1 MRLKT
6 VLFDFDGTVFDTVE
20 GITKSIQYALRK
32 HGREEPLERLRC
44 FAGPPL
50 VEKFM
55 EVYGVTQSEAEQL
68 VVDFRERYVPVGIY
82 ESAPFPGIRE
92 LLAGLRAAG
101 LLLGVATS
109 KPQTAAEL
117 LLRQAGLASCF
128 DAVVGSSPGLNNEKK
143 WEIVRKAMG
152 LLGSGPENT
161 VLVGDTKYDAIGAAR
176 CGIPCVGVAW
186 GYAEPGELEAAG
198 AGRVVKTMEELKEFL
213 IQMKGSDPVKK
224 IVLMEGLGI
233 SAAELEA
240 LEAEFA
246 GDAEFVSYARS
257 ADTATLIEEAKNAD
271 GMILANMPMP
281 AEVIRAC
288 PKLRF
293 INIAFTGVDH
303 VGLEAARERGICVSN
318 ASGYSTEAVAELVLG
333 AVLSFARN
341 LRQVEDRCRAGGVKD
356 GLVGWELRGKTVGVV
371 GLGKIGTR
379 TAELFHAFGCRVL
392 AHSRT
397 VHADAPDF
405 VEQVELEELLRA
417 SDIVSL
423 HCPLTEASRGLI
435 GARELGLMKPTALLV
450 NAARGP
456 VVDEAALAAA
466 LERGELGGACVDV
479 FAKEPPL
486 TGDQPL
492 LRTPNTLVTP
502 HVAFATRESMSLRA
516 RIVFDNLRAWLD
528 GAPIN
533 LVP

>member
-1 MRLKT
+1 MHLKT

-55 EVYGVTQSEAEQL
+55 EVYGVNQAEAEQL
-68 VVDFRERYVPVGIY
+68 VIDFRERYVPIGLY
-82 ESAPFPGIRE
+82 ESRPFPGI
-92 LLAGLRAAG
+92 AGMLKRLRAVG
-101 LLLGVATS
+101 LKLGVATS
-109 KPQTAAEL
+109 KPQAAAEL
-117 LLRQAGLASCF
+117 LLRQAEMEECF
-128 DAVVGSSPGLNNEKK
+128 DAVVGSSPGLNNEQK
-143 WEIVRKAMG
+143 WDIVRRAME
-152 LLGSGPENT
+152 LCGSGPEDT
-161 VLVGDTKYDAIGAAR
+161 VLIGDTKYDVIGAAR
-176 CGIPCVGVAW
+176 CGVACVGVTW
-186 GYAEPGELEAAG
+186 GYAEPGELQKAG
-198 AGRVVKTMEELKEFL
+198 AACVVGSVDELEKLLTEQKG
-213 IQMKGSDPVKK
+213 IKNMKKV
-224 IVLMEGLGI
+224 VLMEGLGI
-233 SAAELEA
+233 PAAELKA
-240 LEAEFA
+240 LESEFA
-246 GDAEFVSYARS
+246 GEAEFVSYART
-257 ADTATLIEEAKNAD
+257 ADVPTMIEEAKDAD
-271 GMILANMPMP
+271 AMILANMPLP

-303 VGLEAARERGICVSN
+303 VGLEAAREREICVSN

-356 GLVGWELRGKTVGVV
+356 GLVGWELRGKTVGIV

-397 VHADAPDF
+397 VHDDAPGF
-405 VEQVELEELLRA
+405 VEQVSLDELLTA

-423 HCPLTEASRGLI
+423 HCPLSAASRGLI
-435 GARELGLMKPTALLV
+435 GARELGLMKPSALLV

-456 VVDEAALAAA
+456 VVEETALTAA
-466 LERGELGGACVDV
+466 LERGTLGGACVDV

-486 TGDQPL
+486 NGEQPL
-492 LRTPNTLVTP
+492 LHAPNTLLTP

-533 LVP
+533 PVP